1 MNIVIYINKEGHCF
15 LSRFC
20 SFSCW
25 EVGGGGGRSKVGR
38 TQGSALHVIGH
49 RVIVDVVGGG

>member
-1 MNIVIYINKEGHCF
+1 MFFVAILFFFMLG
-15 LSRFC
+15 SR
-20 SFSCW
+20 
-25 EVGGGGGRSKVGR
+25 VGGRSKVGR